1 MRYTSRD
8 VQSNIQNLIEDVKAL
23 THIWQPGSEAD
34 PGMII
39 LKALASEVDLL
50 SFNLDNQVDEMYMQ
64 SATQIKSI
72 RRLGVANGYT
82 PGWYRAPR
90 TTLTLE
96 NMGTSE
102 IKLNFNLST
111 QINNVCYADTNAL
124 EDLTSIPYFI
134 IPASDNINNDDSI
147 TIKGKE
153 TNQETGELEPSYTAR
168 GTRADIR
175 TRVAVQGTLKSII
188 INPNM
193 LIEKDTTVNSLTY
206 KLPSQNI
213 DGSLVW
219 VQEINSAS
227 LSSDKDDISVLWL
240 RDSGTDFV
248 ENKKPLFQISVDDY
262 NNLVIVFNSHINDT
276 HTAGNLLRVYYIETY
291 GAAGEVAE
299 NVIKLKTI
307 SETDAKNLQVTHP
320 GNTLDMADGS
330 ALTGLTP
337 LTAHEAY
344 LESRN
349 YVNTNDSII
358 TLKNFTAWI
367 RRQPG
372 ISNGISVDCQKALE
386 INWAYRFD
394 EDMEDSLKPLK
405 YLYPGI
411 LTDGT
416 DFPYAVDSR
425 GIQYDPITDTTLD
438 FPHEFK
444 TNSLL
449 WYCVFNNFLDR
460 WNTGY
465 TRADGTKCMIDGATE
480 WEGGTS
486 EWSAEMVDKGH
497 PYRRYRPSAEI
508 RSMIAAKYKETYNL
522 TAKVDFG
529 WLRVF
534 EWSVNGI
541 IWTKEPVT
549 QSDADNLVDTVI
561 KALRVRFHASNQA
574 IGELPRQ
581 MDIVECVSNADS
593 RIRYF
598 DAGLLNKPMINWGPV
613 RDGRGNVTDSSITYD
628 IRYFN
633 AISFA
638 RFLDGDTEY
647 YYNKK
652 TKTYNIQSQISV
664 AKECIIKDSL

>member
-23 THIWQPGSEAD
+23 THLWQPGSEAD
-34 PGMII
+34 PGMIL
-39 LKALASEVDLL
+39 LKALAAEVDLL

-90 TTLTLE
+90 TMLTLE
-96 NMGTSE
+96 NMGESE
-102 IKLNFNLST
+102 IKLYFGLKE
-111 QINNVCYADTNAL
+111 QLNNICYADTNAL

-134 IPASDNINNDDSI
+134 IPASDVIDDHDMV
-147 TIKGKE
+147 TIKGKQRNTQTE
-153 TNQETGELEPSYTAR
+153 ELEPTYTAR

-175 TRVAVQGTLKSII
+175 TRMAVQGTMKSVI
-188 INPNM
+188 INPDM
-193 LIEKDTTVNSLTY
+193 LIEKNTTVNSLTY

-213 DGSLVW
+213 DGSLIW
-219 VQEINSAS
+219 VEELDSTLNAVEGVQ
-227 LSSDKDDISVLWL
+227 WL
-240 RDSGTDFV
+240 RDTGTDFV

-262 NNLVIVFNSHINDT
+262 NNLVIVFNNHINET
-276 HTAGNLLRVYYIETY
+276 HTAGNIIRVYYIETY

-307 SETDAKNLQVTHP
+307 PADVAQNLQVTHP

-337 LTAHEAY
+337 MTAHDAY

-349 YVNTNDSII
+349 WVNTADSII

-372 ISNGISVDCQKALE
+372 IDNGIAVDCQKALE
-386 INWAYRFD
+386 INWAYYFD
-394 EDMEDSLKPLK
+394 EDMDESLKPLK

-416 DFPYAVDSR
+416 DFPVAVDSR
-425 GIQYDPITDTTLD
+425 GVEYDPLVDSNLE
-438 FPHEFK
+438 FPHNFK
-444 TNSLL
+444 TNSVL

-465 TRADGTKCMIDGATE
+465 INNEGKQCMYDGATE
-480 WEGGTS
+480 WDGDTS
-486 EWSAEMVDKGH
+486 EWSNEMVSGAH

-508 RSMIAAKYKETYNL
+508 RDMITAKYKETYNL

-549 QSDADNLVDTVI
+549 QGEADGLVETVI
-561 KALRVRFHASNQA
+561 RALRVRFHAANVE

-581 MDIVECVSNADS
+581 MDIVECITNADS

-613 RDGRGNVTDSSITYD
+613 RDGRGNITDSSITYD

-647 YYNKK
+647 YYNKV
-652 TKTYNIQSQISV
+652 TKKYNIQSRISV
-664 AKECIIKDSL
+664 AKECIIKDSM

>member
-23 THIWQPGSEAD
+23 THVWQPGSEAD
-34 PGMII
+34 PGMIL
-39 LKALASEVDLL
+39 LKALAAEVDLL

-96 NMGTSE
+96 NMGTAEMTLDFS
-102 IKLNFNLST
+102 LDT
-111 QINNVCYADTNAL
+111 QINNICYADTNAL

-134 IPASDNINNDDSI
+134 IPASDLATDKDRI
-147 TIKGKE
+147 TIKGKQL
-153 TNQETGELEPSYTAR
+153 NPDTGELEPTYTAR

-175 TRVAVQGTLKSII
+175 TRVAVQGTMKSVI

-213 DGSLVW
+213 DGTLVW
-219 VQEINSAS
+219 VQELDSS
-227 LSSDKDDISVLWL
+227 LNLLKDIHWL
-240 RDSGTDFV
+240 RDTGTDFV

-262 NNLVIVFNSHINDT
+262 NNLVIVFNNHINNT
-276 HTAGNLLRVYYIETY
+276 HTAGNLIRVYYIETY

-299 NVIKLKTI
+299 NVIKIRTI
-307 SETDAKNLQVTHP
+307 SEEYFRNLQVTHP
-320 GNTLDMADGS
+320 GNTLDMSDGS

-349 YVNTNDSII
+349 WVNTNDSII

-372 ISNGISVDCQKALE
+372 ISTGIAIDCQKALE

-394 EDMEDSLKPLK
+394 EDMDDSLKPLK
-405 YLYPGI
+405 YLYPGT

-416 DFPYAVDSR
+416 DFPYAVDAR
-425 GIQYDPITDTTLD
+425 GVRFDPITDTDLD
-438 FPHEFK
+438 FPHQFK
-444 TNSLL
+444 TNSVL
-449 WYCVFNNFLDR
+449 WYCIFNNFLER

-465 TRADGTKCMIDGATE
+465 TRPDGTKCMIDGSTE
-480 WEGGTS
+480 WEGNTS
-486 EWSAEMVDKGH
+486 EWSTEMINRGH

-508 RSMIAAKYKETYNL
+508 RNMIAAKYKETYNL
-522 TAKVDFG
+522 SAKVDFG

-534 EWSVNGI
+534 EWSVNGV
-541 IWTKEPVT
+541 IWTREPVT
-549 QSDADNLVDTVI
+549 QGEADGIVDTVI
-561 KALRVRFHASNQA
+561 RALRVRFHASNME

-581 MDIVECVSNADS
+581 MDIVECVTNADS

-598 DAGLLNKPMINWGPV
+598 DAGLINKPMINWGPV

-647 YYNKK
+647 YYNPK
-652 TKTYNIQSQISV
+652 TQKYNIQSQINV
-664 AKECIIKDSL
+664 AKECIIRDSM